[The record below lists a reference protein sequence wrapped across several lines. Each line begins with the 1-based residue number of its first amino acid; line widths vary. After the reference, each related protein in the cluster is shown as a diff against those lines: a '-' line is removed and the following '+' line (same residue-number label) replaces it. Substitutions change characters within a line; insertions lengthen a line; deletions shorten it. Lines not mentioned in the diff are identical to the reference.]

1 MHDDVRVPVIRI
13 SSLVIR
19 CVNPFFV
26 LVRGW
31 VQDLFFFELLGD
43 LHRAATFHAEI
54 KDVPD
59 DLRRFLIHD
68 PFLWI
73 LRIFPI
79 AVRNVRCQ
87 VLTAFAFGLVD
98 RSNLPAGVAGVEL
111 VEPVADSGK
120 VIVDTVS
127 GEKLRAE

>member
-1 MHDDVRVPVIRI
+1 M
-13 SSLVIR
+13 
-19 CVNPFFV
+19 
-26 LVRGW
+26 
-31 VQDLFFFELLGD
+31 
-43 LHRAATFHAEI
+43 
-54 KDVPD
+54 PD

-79 AVRNVRCQ
+79 AVRNVRRQ

-98 RSNLPAGVAGVEL
+98 RSDLSASVAGVEL